1 MFYRSMDCLLKAKDA
16 IESAVYQRLRN
27 LLSVNLKLTFY
38 DIRSTYF
45 HSGLSDQRPRVQ
57 PR

>member
-1 MFYRSMDCLLKAKDA
+1 MDCLLKAKDA